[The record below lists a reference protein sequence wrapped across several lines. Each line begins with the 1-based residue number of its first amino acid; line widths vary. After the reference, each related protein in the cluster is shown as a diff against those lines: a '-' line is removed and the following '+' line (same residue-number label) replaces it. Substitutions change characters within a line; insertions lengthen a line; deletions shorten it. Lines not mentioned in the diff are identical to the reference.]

1 MWYVRT
7 RKNLAFVIKDH
18 NYGAAL
24 NDTITRWLK
33 NLLCE
38 AGLFKLCS
46 PQFSQKCSLVSN
58 FKSGCSLDDISAV
71 AI

>member
-7 RKNLAFVIKDH
+7 QKNLAFVIKDH

-33 NLLCE
+33 NLCE
-38 AGLFKLCS
+38 AGLFKHCS
-46 PQFSQKCSLVSN
+46 PVFTEAQFSQQ
-58 FKSGCSLDDISAV
+58 F
-71 AI
+71 

>member
-33 NLLCE
+33 NLCE
-38 AGLFKLCS
+38 AGLFKHCS
-46 PQFSQKCSLVSN
+46 PVFTEAQFSQQ
-58 FKSGCSLDDISAV
+58 FYEWMFTR
-71 AI
+71 